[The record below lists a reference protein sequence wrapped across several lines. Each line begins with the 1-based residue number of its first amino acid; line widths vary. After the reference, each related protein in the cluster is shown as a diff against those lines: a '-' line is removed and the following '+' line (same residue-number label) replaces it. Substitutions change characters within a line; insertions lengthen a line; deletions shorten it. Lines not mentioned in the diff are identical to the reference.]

1 MSLTSLGV
9 ERNDARGAERWDVKD
24 EVPVGRNAGT

>member
-9 ERNDARGAERWDVKD
+9 GRNDARGAERWDVKD
-24 EVPVGRNAGT
+24 EAFRPTR